1 MNVPGCC
8 DKMRISCGIGFEIGI
23 GIVQGAERTMNDHV
37 SGFEFEYRRR
47 SDRQFFEVF
56 HAHSQMEFTYVH
68 EGQGNLIIEG
78 RHYPITPHTLMI
90 FQPFRLHRVQI
101 DVAPDAPFV
110 RTVILF
116 EPSILKSYW
125 SAFPLLES
133 FHRRLLARPGDGR
146 PLYEIPEPEPPIALL
161 KPFRDALAAGL
172 SPQERREETHAFLL
186 HFLRQLKP
194 LWQKPAG
201 SASVA
206 EPPAS
211 RHDHRSEEIMQWIES
226 HYQEPFK
233 LEHLAR
239 DLHLS
244 AYHLAH
250 LFKQSTG
257 STIFEYTR
265 ATRLR
270 HASVLLIQTNLTIP
284 EIGAR
289 VGIPDPSYFCKVFR
303 EHMGSTP
310 HQYRLH
316 VQKRK

>member
-1 MNVPGCC
+1 MNF
-8 DKMRISCGIGFEIGI
+8 RI
-23 GIVQGAERTMNDHV
+23 
-37 SGFEFEYRRR
+37 SGFEYEYRRK
-47 SDRQFFEVF
+47 SSRQFFEVF

-78 RHYPITPHTLMI
+78 RHYPISSHTLMV
-90 FQPFRLHRVQI
+90 FQPFQLHRVQI

-110 RTVILF
+110 RTVIQF
-116 EPSILKSYW
+116 EPAILKSYW
-125 SAFPLLES
+125 PSFPLLES
-133 FHRRLLARPGDGR
+133 FYRLLLTRGDGK
-146 PLYEIPEPEPPIALL
+146 PLYDISEPELPISLL
-161 KPFRDALAAGL
+161 GPFRDALTAGL
-172 SPQERREETHAFLL
+172 SPQEQQEEAHAFLL

-194 LWQKPAG
+194 LWQKSTSNASAAELPAN
-201 SASVA
+201 
-206 EPPAS
+206 
-211 RHDHRSEEIMQWIES
+211 RHDHRSEEVMQWIED
-226 HYQEPFK
+226 HYHEPFK
-233 LEHLAR
+233 LEQLAR

-250 LFKQSTG
+250 LFKHSTG

-270 HASVLLIQTNLTIP
+270 HASILLIRTDLPVP
-284 EIGAR
+284 EIGTR

-303 EHMGSTP
+303 EQMGSTP

>member
-1 MNVPGCC
+1 MN
-8 DKMRISCGIGFEIGI
+8 IAI
-23 GIVQGAERTMNDHV
+23 
-37 SGFEFEYRRR
+37 SGFEFDYRRR
-47 SDRQFFEVF
+47 SERQFFEVF

-68 EGQGNLIIEG
+68 EGQGNLIMEG
-78 RHYPITPHTLMI
+78 RHYPVSPGTLMI
-90 FQPFRLHRVQI
+90 FQPFRLHRIQV

-110 RTVILF
+110 RTVIMF
-116 EPSILKSYW
+116 EPAILKPYW
-125 SAFPLLES
+125 SGFPVLES
-133 FHRRLLARPGDGR
+133 FNRHLLAHGDGR
-146 PLYEIPEPEPPIALL
+146 PLYEMPESQPPVSLL
-161 KPFRDALAAGL
+161 KAFDDSLAESLPAHE
-172 SPQERREETHAFLL
+172 QTEEAHFLL
-186 HFLRQLKP
+186 LNFLRYLKP
-194 LWQKPAG
+194 LRHSAEDADAG
-201 SASVA
+201 GDAARPS
-206 EPPAS
+206 
-211 RHDHRSEEIMQWIES
+211 HRSEEIMQWIEQ
-226 HYQEPFK
+226 HYHEPFK
-233 LEHLAR
+233 LEQLAR

-270 HASVLLIQTNLTIP
+270 HASMLLIQTTLTVP

-303 EHMGSTP
+303 EQMGSTP